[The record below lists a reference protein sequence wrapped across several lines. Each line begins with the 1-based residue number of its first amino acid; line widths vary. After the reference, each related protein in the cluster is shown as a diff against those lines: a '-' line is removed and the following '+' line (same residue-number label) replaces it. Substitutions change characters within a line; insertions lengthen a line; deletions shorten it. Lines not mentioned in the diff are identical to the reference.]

1 VLDTHIPRL
10 SLRLAN
16 VFQSALAYRSGFPLA
31 GFRKLDDLL
40 CYRLLDVV
48 VAVSGPQGDADLFEG
63 YTRDGQRF
71 LMELFDLDERRNLV
85 SRMVECIRDSND
97 LEITK
102 RSGADYG

>member
-1 VLDTHIPRL
+1 VPDTHIAGL

-16 VFQSALAYRSGFPLA
+16 VFQSALSYRSGFPLA
-31 GFRKLDDLL
+31 SFCKLDDLL

-48 VAVSGPQGDADLFEG
+48 VAVSGPQGDADLLER
-63 YTRDGQRF
+63 YTQDGQRL

-102 RSGADYG
+102 RSGAHYG